1 MAEKAGH
8 ESRRE
13 PVSIYDRLPRVCVL
27 LESLGPAVTA
37 DQAGVVIRAWRKDG
51 DSWGKQ
57 ESSPAVSVLW
67 IGEGKRAQ
75 RKLLHIVMNDKAES
89 QYPRL
94 KLNESTVLSNGGYS
108 FAAVKGNFPIGIG
121 VSVAMKAHDQMCP
134 RVSQEEGDRQAV
146 QSSGHHS
153 TVKGPLPYSKYI
165 PGIKFLNDNTLEPPD
180 NRSCKCCAKAA
191 VQLWLP
197 LNSFTSIR
205 FHTVDKAVDIQD
217 QSGRDGPRDCFPE
230 SGL

>member
-13 PVSIYDRLPRVCVL
+13 PVSIYDRLLRVCVL

-37 DQAGVVIRAWRKDG
+37 DQAGVIIRAWRKDG
-51 DSWGKQ
+51 DSW
-57 ESSPAVSVLW
+57 
-67 IGEGKRAQ
+67 
-75 RKLLHIVMNDKAES
+75 
-89 QYPRL
+89 
-94 KLNESTVLSNGGYS
+94 LNESTVLSNGGYS

-121 VSVAMKAHDQMCP
+121 VSGERTCLQRWRAVRSLTLLTGSLAMKARDQMCP

>member
-51 DSWGKQ
+51 DSW
-57 ESSPAVSVLW
+57 
-67 IGEGKRAQ
+67 
-75 RKLLHIVMNDKAES
+75 
-89 QYPRL
+89 
-94 KLNESTVLSNGGYS
+94 LNESTVLSNGGYS